1 MIIFDEASHGLSL
14 VVDVS
19 HGFISAILSNIL
31 PWEDKAI
38 SIGSSQRHGVV
49 AIVHRSEGKLLEIS
63 DEACEHV
70 SLWHIKS

>member
-38 SIGSSQRHGVV
+38 GIGGSQRHGIV
-49 AIVHRSEGKLLEIS
+49 AIVH
-63 DEACEHV
+63 
-70 SLWHIKS
+70 